1 MCELDSCWENV
12 KQHRVPSLEFWD
24 ELEGLGWEH
33 EREAQ
38 EGGDI
43 YINVCV
49 CVCIVMTD
57 LCCTIETNTTL

>member
-43 YINVCV
+43 YISVCV
-49 CVCIVMTD
+49 CGYD
-57 LCCTIETNTTL
+57 